1 MIAAHTSTL
10 ALLPDWLQAETI
22 LSALGPYML
31 LGTCFII
38 FAECGLLIGFFLPG
52 ESLLF
57 TAGLFV
63 AHDTISTPL
72 WLVCLLLMICAFV
85 GNVCGY
91 WIGRSVGPALFNKS
105 DSKLFKQEYVD
116 KTHDFFERYGARA
129 IILARFVPIVRTFI
143 TATAGVG
150 RMEPRRYF
158 THSAI
163 GAVFWAAGVT
173 ILGYFLGQV
182 SWVRDNLEPVIVLI
196 VLLSVVPIVI
206 EYLRSRRANRV
217 GTSETP

>member
-1 MIAAHTSTL
+1 M
-10 ALLPDWLQAETI
+10 QAETI

-57 TAGLFV
+57 TAGLFI
-63 AHDTISTPL
+63 AQQAIDTPL
-72 WLVCLLLMICAFV
+72 WLACVLLVICAFV

-91 WIGRSVGPALFNKS
+91 WIGRSVGPALFNKP

-116 KTHDFFERYGARA
+116 KTHEFFERYGARA

-150 RMEPRRYF
+150 KMDARRYF

-163 GAVFWAAGVT
+163 GAVIWAAGVT
-173 ILGYFLGQV
+173 VMGYFLGQV
-182 SWVRDNLEPVIVLI
+182 SWIRDNLEPVIVLI

-217 GTSETP
+217 GSSQSR